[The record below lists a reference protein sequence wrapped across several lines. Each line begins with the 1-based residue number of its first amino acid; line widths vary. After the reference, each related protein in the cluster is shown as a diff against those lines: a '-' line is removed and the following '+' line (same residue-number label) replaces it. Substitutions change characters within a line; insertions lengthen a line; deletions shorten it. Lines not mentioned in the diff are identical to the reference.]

1 MDSRASMLDLGGAIM
16 MYPFF
21 SEWRTKHGSNTN
33 GHAPKLGICK
43 LTYEYI
49 YIQICTYIHIIDIIA
64 TGFPAENIRNT
75 WWMVTQRIRLAS
87 ASMQSEKGL
96 ASSPHDKNLR
106 WQASLLSSLAIFLL
120 DDILYFHGLHS
131 HFSGSFFN
139 FPGFSHWFNHQF
151 AVAKIKFHNRWCP

>member
-49 YIQICTYIHIIDIIA
+49 YIDMYLYTYNRHYSYW
-64 TGFPAENIRNT
+64 FPRRDHKKY
-75 WWMVTQRIRLAS
+75 MVDGDPTNQV
-87 ASMQSEKGL
+87 GL
-96 ASSPHDKNLR
+96 C
-106 WQASLLSSLAIFLL
+106 I
-120 DDILYFHGLHS
+120 Y
-131 HFSGSFFN
+131 
-139 FPGFSHWFNHQF
+139 
-151 AVAKIKFHNRWCP
+151 AVRERTS